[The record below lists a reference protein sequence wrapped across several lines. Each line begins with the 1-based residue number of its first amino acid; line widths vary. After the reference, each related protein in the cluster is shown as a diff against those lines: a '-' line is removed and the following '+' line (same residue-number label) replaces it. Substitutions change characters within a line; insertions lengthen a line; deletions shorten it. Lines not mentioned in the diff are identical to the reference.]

1 MSRIG
6 ASIVKEKK
14 SAALKEAQMK
24 GSSTVDRSRMAGKDL
39 LEMLSAC
46 TTESTL

>member
-1 MSRIG
+1 VATMSRTG

-24 GSSTVDRSRMAGKDL
+24 GSSTVDRSYMARKGS
-39 LEMLSAC
+39 LEILSA
-46 TTESTL
+46 